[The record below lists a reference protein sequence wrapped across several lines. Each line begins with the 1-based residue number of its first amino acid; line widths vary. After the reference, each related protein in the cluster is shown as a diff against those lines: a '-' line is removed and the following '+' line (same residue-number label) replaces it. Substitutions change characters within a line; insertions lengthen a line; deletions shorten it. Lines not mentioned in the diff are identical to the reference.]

1 MKYWEKVNI
10 ENSEKGVLLKGVHIK
25 QEILFNAGIWQK
37 DDLSLVLMKFKN
49 CER

>member
-10 ENSEKGVLLKGVHIK
+10 ENSEKGVLLKRVHIK
-25 QEILFNAGIWQK
+25 QEILFNVGIWQK